1 MTNQAILAFAALLVF
16 AYLLDIV
23 GRRFRLPSVILLIL
37 TGMGLRQLLDAGG
50 LELQWV
56 NPLVPVLGTIGLVL
70 IVLEGA
76 LDLSLS
82 AERRVLILRA
92 AAAAVLGFVAC
103 VVVFAAVFQFGLGLA
118 TPTAV
123 LAAIP
128 FAVISSAVAIPS
140 SAGLSP
146 GSREFVTYESSIS
159 DIVGVLVFYAW
170 LASGGRWP
178 EFAADLLGGGLLSLA
193 VAAVAAIGLLYLINR
208 IEGHVRFLPLLAGL
222 LLVYAFGKELHLSPL
237 VLVLVC
243 GLLLNNA
250 RLVARVPRLGAMLRD
265 GYEETLGEFKGLVA
279 ELTFAV
285 RSFFFLLLGYWTEV
299 GHMREARAA
308 MVAVAVV
315 AAIYLTRRL
324 LLGALRQPEA
334 ARLLWLA
341 PRGLI
346 TVLLFLAGLD
356 AGQLQGF
363 PFGAVM
369 LVVLATAALTS
380 LAHRGA
386 RDAPTGAS
394 MPATPMAEPIPV
406 EVPASERVAERRG
419 DPEV

>member
-37 TGMGLRQLLDAGG
+37 TGMGLRQLLDAAGF
-50 LELQWV
+50 ELQWV

-103 VVVFAAVFQFGLGLA
+103 VAAFAAMFQYGLGLE

-140 SAGLSP
+140 SAGLSS

-178 EFAADLLGGGLLSLA
+178 EFAADLLGGGLLSLV
-193 VAAVAAIGLLYLINR
+193 VAAIAAIGLLYLINR

-222 LLVYAFGKELHLSPL
+222 LLVYALGKELHLSPL

-265 GYEETLGEFKGLVA
+265 GYEATLGEFKGLVA

-386 RDAPTGAS
+386 RDASRAAS

>member
-37 TGMGLRQLLDAGG
+37 TGMGLRQLLDAAGF
-50 LELQWV
+50 ELQWV

-103 VVVFAAVFQFGLGLA
+103 VAAFAAMFQYGLGLE

-140 SAGLSP
+140 SAGLSS

-178 EFAADLLGGGLLSLA
+178 EFAADLLGGGLLSLV
-193 VAAVAAIGLLYLINR
+193 VAAIAAIGLLYLINR

-222 LLVYAFGKELHLSPL
+222 LLVYALGKELHLSPL

-265 GYEETLGEFKGLVA
+265 GYEATLGEFKGLVA

-308 MVAVAVV
+308 VVAVAVV

-334 ARLLWLA
+334 RRLLWLA

-386 RDAPTGAS
+386 RDASTGAS

>member
-37 TGMGLRQLLDAGG
+37 TGMGLRQLLDAAGF
-50 LELQWV
+50 ELQWV

-103 VVVFAAVFQFGLGLA
+103 VAAFAAMFQYGLGLE

-140 SAGLSP
+140 SAGLSS

-178 EFAADLLGGGLLSLA
+178 EFAADLLGGGLLSLV
-193 VAAVAAIGLLYLINR
+193 VAAIAAIGLLYLINR

-222 LLVYAFGKELHLSPL
+222 LLVYALGKELHLSPL

-265 GYEETLGEFKGLVA
+265 GYEATLGEFKGLVA

-308 MVAVAVV
+308 VVAVAVV

-334 ARLLWLA
+334 RRLLWLA

-386 RDAPTGAS
+386 RDASTGAS
-394 MPATPMAEPIPV
+394 MPATSMAEPIPV

>member
-1 MTNQAILAFAALLVF
+1 MTNRAILAFAALLVF

-103 VVVFAAVFQFGLGLA
+103 VVAFAAMFRFGLGLEA
-118 TPTAV
+118 STAV

-140 SAGLSP
+140 SAGLSS

-178 EFAADLLGGGLLSLA
+178 EFAADLLGGGLLSLV
-193 VAAVAAIGLLYLINR
+193 VAAIAAIGLLYLINR

-222 LLVYAFGKELHLSPL
+222 LLVYALGKELHLSPL

-265 GYEETLGEFKGLVA
+265 GYEATLGEFKGLVA

-308 MVAVAVV
+308 VVAVAVV

-334 ARLLWLA
+334 RRLLWLA

-386 RDAPTGAS
+386 RDASTGAS

>member
-37 TGMGLRQLLDAGG
+37 TGMGLRQLLDAAG

-103 VVVFAAVFQFGLGLA
+103 VVVFAAMFQFGLGLE

-178 EFAADLLGGGLLSLA
+178 EFAADLLGGGLLSLV
-193 VAAVAAIGLLYLINR
+193 VAAIAAIGLLYLINR

-222 LLVYAFGKELHLSPL
+222 LLVYALGKELHLSPL

-265 GYEETLGEFKGLVA
+265 GYEATLGEFKGLVA

-308 MVAVAVV
+308 VVAVAVV

-334 ARLLWLA
+334 RRLLWLA

-386 RDAPTGAS
+386 RDASTGAS

>member
-1 MTNQAILAFAALLVF
+1 MTNRAILAFAALLVF

-37 TGMGLRQLLDAGG
+37 TGMGLRQLLDAAGF
-50 LELQWV
+50 ELQWV

-103 VVVFAAVFQFGLGLA
+103 VAAFAAMFQYGLGLE

-140 SAGLSP
+140 SAGLSS

-222 LLVYAFGKELHLSPL
+222 LLVYALGKELHLSPL

-265 GYEETLGEFKGLVA
+265 GYEATLGEFKGLVA

-299 GHMREARAA
+299 GHMREVRAA
-308 MVAVAVV
+308 VVAVAVV

-334 ARLLWLA
+334 RRLLWLA

-356 AGQLQGF
+356 AGQLEEF

-380 LAHRGA
+380 LAHRE
-386 RDAPTGAS
+386 APASTPAGS
-394 MPATPMAEPIPV
+394 MPEAVPAV
-406 EVPASERVAERRG
+406 VPASERVAERRG
-419 DPEV
+419 DSEV

>member
-23 GRRFRLPSVILLIL
+23 GRRYRLPSVILLIL

-50 LELQWV
+50 LELHWV

-70 IVLEGA
+70 IVLEGS

-82 AERRVLILRA
+82 AERRALILRS
-92 AAAAVLGFVAC
+92 AAAAVLGLVAC
-103 VVVFAAVFQFGLGLA
+103 VVAFTAMFRVGLGLDA
-118 TPTAV
+118 SQAV

-140 SAGLSP
+140 SAGLPAS
-146 GSREFVTYESSIS
+146 SREFVTYESSIS

-170 LASGGRWP
+170 LTSGGRWP
-178 EFAADLLGGGLLSLA
+178 EFAGDLLGGSLLSLA
-193 VAAVAAIGLLYLINR
+193 VAAVAAVGLLYLINR
-208 IEGHVRFLPLLAGL
+208 VEGHVRFLPLLAGL

-250 RLVARVPRLGAMLRD
+250 RLVARVPRLGALLRD
-265 GYEETLGEFKGLVA
+265 GYDDTLAQFKGLVA

-299 GHMREARAA
+299 GHMRETRAVV
-308 MVAVAVV
+308 VAVAVV
-315 AAIYLTRRL
+315 AAIFLTRWL
-324 LLGALRQPEA
+324 LLGALRQPGA
-334 ARLLWLA
+334 GRLLWLA

-346 TVLLFLAGLD
+346 TVLLFLAGLE
-356 AGQLQGF
+356 AGQLQAF

-386 RDAPTGAS
+386 RDEAPAVS
-394 MPATPMAEPIPV
+394 MTDAVPAPV
-406 EVPASERVAERRG
+406 TASERVAERRV
-419 DPEV
+419 DPEI